1 MNQEPH
7 RNQCRRRVP
16 DQSRLLAEPPP
27 LVRTVEEQAKLR
39 GRSEE
44 GAHAPWTG
52 SASRAPVTSTGPPCL
67 AYYALTGRRRHV
79 RPGSRPKRTHNK
91 GRGMG
96 RSQVAPEVEEA

>member
-44 GAHAPWTG
+44 GAHAAMDRLGQPCACDQYGTPMPGLLRPDW
-52 SASRAPVTSTGPPCL
+52 APSP
-67 AYYALTGRRRHV
+67 
-79 RPGSRPKRTHNK
+79 RPAR
-91 GRGMG
+91 
-96 RSQVAPEVEEA
+96 